1 MITAFACL
9 AISMFCRCTTT
20 KYVPMVQYK
29 ERIVNKTDSFLKT
42 DSVWLHDSVFVSQR
56 GDTIF
61 TDRWHYKEK
70 YKYINKTHIDTLTVR
85 DSIPYKV
92 EISKPLSRMQTIFMS
107 VGKLFVTII
116 VLLTVMILIAL
127 ILKKYK

>member
-1 MITAFACL
+1 MIAGFTML
-9 AISMFCRCTTT
+9 VMSLFCRCATT

-42 DSVWLHDSVFVSQR
+42 DSVWIYDSVFVSQR

-70 YKYINKTHIDTLTVR
+70 YKYISKTHIDTMMVH

-92 EISKPLSRMQTIFMS
+92 EMSKPLSGMQTIYMS
-107 VGKLFVTII
+107 IGKVMMII
-116 VLLTVMILIAL
+116 IALLAVALLIAL
-127 ILKKYK
+127 ALKRYK